1 MPPTPPDRPWLA
13 SYDPQVPPDPAIE
26 AVPVFEYLDRAARD
40 FPEREALRF
49 QNLRMTYAALLERAE
64 RAAAA
69 LRRLGVGP
77 GDRVALMLPNLP
89 QTMVAYW
96 AVLKA
101 GAVAV
106 MVNPLYMESE
116 LTHQL
121 GDAGCSTM
129 IVLDHLWP
137 KVASLRERLPVRRYI
152 VTGVAHGLRFPLGLL
167 FRLKMWRAGQRPDV
181 PYDRGTVLRW
191 ETLFAG
197 KERLSHP
204 PADPGEDLALL
215 QYTGGTTGIAKG
227 VMVTHANLSA
237 NVQQCATQMHAFGRG
252 RETFLAVLPF
262 FHVYGLTVCLN
273 LPAALAATVYPIPRY
288 VPGDLLRAIQK
299 LRPTIFPGAPAIYGS
314 LMQQKDL
321 ARYDISSLR
330 YLVSGSA
337 PLPLEVQRRFRELTG
352 AEIIEGYGL
361 TEASPVTHFNPL
373 GGVRKSGSIGLP
385 LPATDA
391 RIVDLETGRQVLGPG
406 QEGELCIRGPQVMR
420 GYWRRPEDTAATLRD
435 GWLYTGDVAAMD
447 GEGYFSIV
455 DRKKDLVIVAGYN
468 VYPREIEEVLYAH
481 PKVKEA
487 AAVGVP
493 NPARGETIKAYVVP
507 REGETLQRSEIV
519 AWCRKKLAG
528 YKVPRDVE
536 IRADLPKTLVGKV
549 LRRALRDEEAARPA
563 APEAP
568 GAEGATP

>member
-1 MPPTPPDRPWLA
+1 MPDSPLARPWLA
-13 SYDPQVPPDPAIE
+13 SYDPNVPPNPAIE
-26 AVPVFEYLDRAARD
+26 AVPVFAYLDRAARD
-40 FPEREALRF
+40 FPQREALRF
-49 QNLRMTYAALLERAE
+49 QNLRLTYAALLERAE

-77 GDRVALMLPNLP
+77 GDRVAIMLPNLP

-137 KVASLRERLPVRRYI
+137 KVAALRERLPVRRYV
-152 VTGVAHGLRFPLGLL
+152 VTTVADGLRFPLNLL
-167 FRLKMWRAGQRPDV
+167 FGLKMWRAGQRVAV
-181 PYDRGTVLRW
+181 PYDRRTVLRW
-191 ETLFAG
+191 GALFAG
-197 KERLSHP
+197 RERLSHP
-204 PADPGEDLALL
+204 PADPHKDLALL

-227 VMVTHANLSA
+227 VMVTHANLAA
-237 NVQQCATQMHAFGRG
+237 NVQQCATQLHAFGRG
-252 RETFLAVLPF
+252 SETFLAILPF

-288 VPGDLLRAIQK
+288 VPADLLRAIHT

-337 PLPLEVQRRFRELTG
+337 PLPQEVQRRFHQLTG

-373 GGVRKSGSIGLP
+373 NGVRKQGSIGLP
-385 LPATDA
+385 LPCTDA
-391 RIVDLETGRQVLGPG
+391 RIVDLKTGDTVLGPG

-420 GYWRRPEDTAATLRD
+420 GYWKRPEDTAATLRD
-435 GWLYTGDVAAMD
+435 GWLYTGDVAVMD
-447 GEGYFSIV
+447 EEGYFTIV
-455 DRKKDLVIVAGYN
+455 DRKKDLVIIGGYN
-468 VYPREIEEVLYAH
+468 VYPREIEEVLYEH

-487 AAVGVP
+487 AAVGLP
-493 NPARGETIKAYVVP
+493 HPARGEVIKAYVVP
-507 REGETLQRSEIV
+507 REGETVQRSEIV
-519 AWCRKKLAG
+519 AWCRRKLAN
-528 YKVPRDVE
+528 YKVPREVE

-549 LRRALRDEEAARPA
+549 LRRALREQEAARPA
-563 APEAP
+563 AGESQEARP
-568 GAEGATP
+568 

>member
-1 MPPTPPDRPWLA
+1 MPETPVARPWLA
-13 SYDPQVPPDPAIE
+13 SYDPLVPPNPAIE

-40 FPEREALRF
+40 YPEREALRF
-49 QNLRMTYAALLERAE
+49 QNLRMSYAMLLERAE
-64 RAAAA
+64 TAAAA

-77 GDRVALMLPNLP
+77 GDRVAVMLPNLP

-121 GDAGCSTM
+121 GDAGCATM

-137 KVASLRERLPVRRYI
+137 KVAALRERLPVRRYI
-152 VTGVAHGLRFPLGLL
+152 VTSVADGLRFPLGLL
-167 FRLKMWRAGQRPDV
+167 FGLKMWRAGQRVAV
-181 PYDRGTVLRW
+181 PFDGKTVLRW
-191 ETLFAG
+191 GALFTG
-197 KERLSHP
+197 KARLSHP
-204 PADPGEDLALL
+204 PADPEKDLALL

-227 VMVTHANLSA
+227 VMITHANLAA
-237 NVQQCATQMHAFGRG
+237 NVQQCATQLHAFGRG
-252 RETFLAVLPF
+252 TETFLAILPF

-288 VPGDLLRAIQK
+288 VPADLLRAIHT

-321 ARYDISSLR
+321 AQYDISSLR

-337 PLPLEVQRRFRELTG
+337 PLPQEVQRRFHELTG

-373 GGVRKSGSIGLP
+373 NGVRKSGSIGLP

-391 RIVDLETGRQVLGPG
+391 RIVDLKTGDTVLGPG
-406 QEGELCIRGPQVMR
+406 QEGELCISGPQVMR
-420 GYWRRPEDTAATLRD
+420 GYWKRPEDTAATLRE
-435 GWLYTGDVAAMD
+435 GWLYTGDVAVMD
-447 GEGYFSIV
+447 EEGYFSIV
-455 DRKKDLVIVAGYN
+455 DRKKDLAIIGGYN
-468 VYPREIEEVLYAH
+468 VYPREIEEVLYQH

-487 AAVGVP
+487 AAVGLP
-493 NPARGETIKAYVVP
+493 HPSRGEIIKAYVVP
-507 REGETLQRSEIV
+507 KEGETVQRSEIV
-519 AWCRKKLAG
+519 AWCRRKLAN
-528 YKVPRDVE
+528 YKVPREVE

-549 LRRALRDEEAARPA
+549 LRRALRDEEAAHAGR
-563 APEAP
+563 
-568 GAEGATP
+568 